1 MIIYYMIIYICII
14 CIKLIY
20 DGFYIYIEIKIYIFL
35 EMVKFVI
42 CIYWNVG
49 VGGVYVCIWLVKFV
63 IC

>member
-1 MIIYYMIIYICII
+1 MMV
-14 CIKLIY
+14 
-20 DGFYIYIEIKIYIFL
+20 FIYIEIKIYIFL